1 MKRNSCVMIIFLYF
15 MDDVLMN
22 FMVRG
27 YFRYR
32 FGWFVI
38 EVVVLLFF
46 VGFFFYNFLFR
57 KYLVVI
63 FIEYM
68 FWVRVY
74 KIWKVRNILFLSY
87 IKRKFCLVVLRWN
100 FIDCDCMC
108 ILFGIKIDLDI
119 YFIGKK
125 KIFFKF

>member
-46 VGFFFYNFLFR
+46 GFFFIIF
-57 KYLVVI
+57 YLESI
-63 FIEYM
+63 
-68 FWVRVY
+68 
-74 KIWKVRNILFLSY
+74 
-87 IKRKFCLVVLRWN
+87 
-100 FIDCDCMC
+100 
-108 ILFGIKIDLDI
+108 
-119 YFIGKK
+119 
-125 KIFFKF
+125 

>member
-1 MKRNSCVMIIFLYF
+1 MKRISCVMIIFLYF

-38 EVVVLLFF
+38 EVIVLLFF
-46 VGFFFYNFLFR
+46 DFFYNFLFR

-74 KIWKVRNILFLSY
+74 KI
-87 IKRKFCLVVLRWN
+87 
-100 FIDCDCMC
+100 
-108 ILFGIKIDLDI
+108 
-119 YFIGKK
+119 
-125 KIFFKF
+125 